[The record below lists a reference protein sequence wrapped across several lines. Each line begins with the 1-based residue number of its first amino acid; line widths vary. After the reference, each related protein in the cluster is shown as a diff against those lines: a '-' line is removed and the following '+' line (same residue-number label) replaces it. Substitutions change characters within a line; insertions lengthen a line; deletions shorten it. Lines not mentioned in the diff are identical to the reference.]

1 MPYLFIP
8 HTRPLATTDLFTV
21 FIDFSFLE
29 CHVVGVIQYVA
40 FSICFFS
47 YSNVHLKFFHVFS

>member
-40 FSICFFS
+40 FSICFF
-47 YSNVHLKFFHVFS
+47 FI